1 MWRPSILGNLG
12 LDVAAQ
18 DLDELRFLHAASAL
32 LGRIHT
38 CEKEG
43 AARRGGHVHAAPALL
58 AGPVDRMHSTSPL
71 HASAA
76 CTAPCGTAS

>member
-1 MWRPSILGNLG
+1 MWCPSISGNLR

-43 AARRGGHVHAAPALL
+43 G
-58 AGPVDRMHSTSPL
+58 
-71 HASAA
+71 
-76 CTAPCGTAS
+76 TAP